1 MYLIDRPEWQ
11 RVMELTL
18 AIKQLSEKWNSVVDG
33 IRWKISI
40 TTPIQVPVELHVE
53 EYQDK
58 VDNELRLVLEGDA
71 NYIYAR
77 DKIQQW
83 KDKRKEIVERLLN
96 H

>member
-83 KDKRKEIVERLLN
+83 KDERKEIVERMM
-96 H
+96 